1 MSLPRNYRV
10 KTIHMLEKLAD
21 EHKAVIIPKS
31 HAWSSPKP
39 ASVILHLQGVVILR
53 LIKMGIYV
61 YKRNKDRG

>member
-1 MSLPRNYRV
+1 
-10 KTIHMLEKLAD
+10 MLEKLAD